1 MTDRDDRPGQA
12 TGEGADATT
21 CLCPECEGGGYV
33 IVGWDDD
40 AYENV
45 EGDCDRCAAT
55 GRVPCISPAESAAVA
70 ALVAAVER
78 VPTPWPF
85 QRHDDEALL
94 YLRAKDADRIRAA
107 LADPALARW
116 RAVRTGEE
124 GAP

>member
-70 ALVAAVER
+70 ALVAAVDSWSLPPYPDRLDER
-78 VPTPWPF
+78 
-85 QRHDDEALL
+85 LL
-94 YLRAKDADRIRAA
+94 RAA